1 MCITDRTT
9 ESRPN
14 NEADP
19 LFCPPASN
27 LQTEKDKSKS
37 RRKKIFG
44 NKVDAEPPTLDSIKN
59 KCNHYKARAEG
70 CGRAGIVLNLN
81 RTPKPHAEYVAM
93 RTRCKTLICPECS
106 KSRRA
111 KIASHIRYF
120 LQMFPQT
127 HMLTLTLRAN
137 SHQTGAITKYWLQLR
152 ARLWKHGIRF
162 KFFLVRELT
171 KAGTEH
177 LHILVSQRLNIT
189 LIRKIWHELT
199 GDSFVVHIK
208 KADEGAV
215 QYLSKY
221 LSKNQKHWR
230 IIILKRMR
238 LYSCSKGLTLGQFT
252 RLRIGTFVAL
262 FDKFEHAVT
271 DAEERTWESY
281 LQWCIMTDVNPPPTL
296 SDPPPF

>member
-1 MCITDRTT
+1 
-9 ESRPN
+9 
-14 NEADP
+14 
-19 LFCPPASN
+19 
-27 LQTEKDKSKS
+27 
-37 RRKKIFG
+37 
-44 NKVDAEPPTLDSIKN
+44 
-59 KCNHYKARAEG
+59 
-70 CGRAGIVLNLN
+70 
-81 RTPKPHAEYVAM
+81 
-93 RTRCKTLICPECS
+93 
-106 KSRRA
+106 
-111 KIASHIRYF
+111 
-120 LQMFPQT
+120 
-127 HMLTLTLRAN
+127 MLTLTLRAG
-137 SHQTGAITKYWLQLR
+137 SHQTGIITKYWLQLR

-238 LYSCSKGLTLGQFT
+238 LYSYSKNLTLGQCT

-271 DAEERTWESY
+271 DAEERTHESY
-281 LQWCIMTDVNPPPTL
+281 LQWCIMTDISPPPTL
-296 SDPPPF
+296 CDPPPF